1 MKSSYLWGEQQ
12 HMTNIATY
20 LLAHISFWGKAYI
33 IFVSQG
39 SMYLFMQNGQQK
51 GVPYVDGLTIGTITR
66 LLSVTGVTIF
76 VVEFDFRI

>member
-1 MKSSYLWGEQQ
+1 
-12 HMTNIATY
+12 
-20 LLAHISFWGKAYI
+20 
-33 IFVSQG
+33 
-39 SMYLFMQNGQQK
+39 MYLFMQNGQQK